1 LKRLE
6 HSSIVE
12 EPIGLPLPRYSRL
25 GALSKWLVII
35 ALVAI
40 WQAIGVANSYSHFY
54 NEKLLPSPYDILVAA
69 RALSASGALWN
80 DIAMSTL
87 RVVGGVALAAP
98 FGIVLGLAVARVKW
112 FEYLVEPLVEVLRP
126 VPTLALLPMIIL
138 WFGIG
143 ENSKVLFI
151 AYSCFF
157 VMFTSVV
164 VGVRNIDYVLLRAG
178 QSLGLNW
185 WQQQKY
191 IVIPAIMPDIA
202 LGLRLS
208 LSVGFLMIVAAEFVA
223 ADSGL
228 GYLINYSR
236 AWFRVGDMLVGAIC
250 ISILGV
256 ASTYALLAVE
266 KVAFPWKTE
275 E

>member
-1 LKRLE
+1 M
-6 HSSIVE
+6 
-12 EPIGLPLPRYSRL
+12 GLSLPRRSRV

-40 WQAIGVANSYSHFY
+40 WQAIGVANSYSNFY
-54 NEKLLPSPYDILVAA
+54 NEKLLPSPYGILVAA

-98 FGIVLGLAVARVKW
+98 FGVVLGLAVARVKW
-112 FEYLVEPLVEVLRP
+112 CEYLVEPLVEVLRP

-143 ENSKVLFI
+143 ETSKVLFI

-191 IVIPAIMPDIA
+191 IVIPAVMPDIA

-266 KVAFPWKTE
+266 KVAFPWKAE